1 MRLNVVVRVFCV
13 AAVVF
18 AGCSQSADDDGDGAA
33 AKGGTGATSGQGQG
47 GKASHAGATNGG
59 TKPDETSEP
68 GGIGAEGP
76 GEIDEPRGEGGEGG
90 EAGGGSG
97 GAQPGPVGLAPDYP
111 CVVGFPWPTP
121 PSLQLPNPQ
130 AYDTSEEGVVLDEVT
145 GLMWQRETAEFPD
158 SKTAA
163 AHCAAL
169 DAHGYDDWRLP
180 ELIELASLVDVTK
193 KPTLDTDVFGEPPFD
208 VFWSNTVYDDDPA
221 FHWKLTFYD
230 GRMNDAIATLGDP
243 VLGRCVR
250 TARQVTEA
258 PDECH
263 VISDEM
269 VTGDI
274 FDPTVHPLI
283 VKNVVSGLTWLRP
296 SVNRSY
302 DEIVQYC
309 KTATEDGGGW
319 RIPTI
324 AELATIIDYP
334 THEWS
339 FYETGSFTLF
349 NPDPMATGAIS
360 ISMMY
365 GTSYVTKKNV
375 NSTLCVR

>member
-1 MRLNVVVRVFCV
+1 MRLNVVVRIVCVV
-13 AAVVF
+13 AAAF
-18 AGCSQSADDDGDGAA
+18 AGCSRAVDDDGDGAA
-33 AKGGTGATSGQGQG
+33 GKGGAGATSGQGQG
-47 GKASHAGATNGG
+47 GKASRAGATNGG
-59 TKPDETSEP
+59 TKPNVANGT

-76 GEIDEPRGEGGEGG
+76 SEVDEAGGQGG
-90 EAGGGSG
+90 EAGGGSA
-97 GAQPGPVGLAPDYP
+97 GAEPGPVGLAPDYP

-121 PSLQLPNPQ
+121 PSLKLPNPQ

-145 GLMWQRETAEFPD
+145 GLMWERETAEFPD

-163 AHCAAL
+163 AHCSAL
-169 DAHGYDDWRLP
+169 DAHGHDDWRLP

-193 KPTLDTDVFGEPPFD
+193 QPTLDTDVFGEPPFD
-208 VFWSNTVYDDDPA
+208 VFWSNTVYDDDPN

-250 TARQVTEA
+250 TARLVTEA
-258 PDECH
+258 PAECH

-274 FDPTVHPLI
+274 FDQTLHPLI

-296 SVNRSY
+296 SLNRSY
-302 DEIVQYC
+302 DDIVQYC

-324 AELATIIDYP
+324 AEIATIIDYS

-339 FYETGSFTLF
+339 FYETGSFTSF
-349 NPDPMATGAIS
+349 NPDPMATSALS
-360 ISMMY
+360 LSMMY
-365 GTSYVTKKNV
+365 GTSYYTKKNV